1 MENLHD
7 TLPCF
12 FFNNH
17 KNYPTMMKRALHQSV
32 VPLMAVV
39 FTLVAALVC
48 TSCGTDSRHFRID
61 GRLLHLN
68 QGEFYV
74 YSPDGTINGLDTI
87 KVQAGRFSYEVAC
100 DRPMTLMIV
109 FPNFTEQP
117 VFAQPGKSVDLKGD
131 ASHLK
136 EMTVKGTEDN
146 ELMNKF
152 REMIHNAAPPEMKKC
167 AQLFVE
173 DHPESRVGAYLVDR
187 YFIHDANPDTK
198 TAVRLVDLMIEKQ
211 PDNGYL
217 KRQKR
222 QLTASFV
229 ATKGADIPNVL
240 GTTVDGKTIG
250 RVQLTK
256 APVTV
261 VCALATWKYESMS
274 QFRRLAAYAASQQ
287 GRVAVVGVSID
298 ASPSLVCSQLAS
310 QIGISDSASG
320 LAFGPS
326 SGSSSGSASGLSSGP
341 SSGSA
346 SASAQASSSSRSSS
360 TCYVVCDGKM
370 VESPFFTRLGL
381 TGVPDNI
388 VIKNGRIAAAHLTD
402 NQLTE
407 FIKEKQK

>member
-1 MENLHD
+1 
-7 TLPCF
+7 
-12 FFNNH
+12 
-17 KNYPTMMKRALHQSV
+17 MKRALHQSV

-136 EMTVKGTEDN
+136 EMTVKGTKDN

-167 AQLFVE
+167 AQLFVQ

-211 PDNGYL
+211 PENGYL

-240 GTTVDGKTIG
+240 GTTVDGRTIG

-298 ASPSLVCSQLAS
+298 ASSSLVRSQLAS

-320 LAFGPS
+320 LAFGSS
-326 SGSSSGSASGLSSGP
+326 SGSSSGLASGLSSGP

-346 SASAQASSSSRSSS
+346 SAAAQGSSSSRSSS

-381 TGVPDNI
+381 TSVPDNI

-407 FIKEKQK
+407 FINEKQK

>member
-1 MENLHD
+1 
-7 TLPCF
+7 
-12 FFNNH
+12 
-17 KNYPTMMKRALHQSV
+17 MMKRALHQSV

-136 EMTVKGTEDN
+136 EMTVKGTKDN

-167 AQLFVE
+167 AQLFVQ

-326 SGSSSGSASGLSSGP
+326 SGSSSGSASGS

-346 SASAQASSSSRSSS
+346 SAAAQGSSSSRSSS

>member
-1 MENLHD
+1 
-7 TLPCF
+7 
-12 FFNNH
+12 
-17 KNYPTMMKRALHQSV
+17 MMKRALHQSV

-326 SGSSSGSASGLSSGP
+326 SGSSSGSASGSSSGP
-341 SSGSA
+341 A
-346 SASAQASSSSRSSS
+346 SAAAQGSSSSRSSS

>member
-1 MENLHD
+1 
-7 TLPCF
+7 
-12 FFNNH
+12 
-17 KNYPTMMKRALHQSV
+17 MMKRALHQSV

-136 EMTVKGTEDN
+136 EMTVKGTKDN

-152 REMIHNAAPPEMKKC
+152 REMIRNAAPPEMKKY
-167 AQLFVE
+167 AQLFVQ

-211 PDNGYL
+211 PENGYL

-274 QFRRLAAYAASQQ
+274 QYRRLAAYAASQQ

-298 ASPSLVCSQLAS
+298 ASPSLVRSQLAS
-310 QIGISDSASG
+310 QMGISDSASG
-320 LAFGPS
+320 SAFGPS
-326 SGSSSGSASGLSSGP
+326 SGSSSGSASGLASGSSSG
-341 SSGSA
+341 SSSA
-346 SASAQASSSSRSSS
+346 SASAAAQASSSSRSSS

-381 TGVPDNI
+381 TSVPDNI

>member
-1 MENLHD
+1 
-7 TLPCF
+7 
-12 FFNNH
+12 
-17 KNYPTMMKRALHQSV
+17 
-32 VPLMAVV
+32 MAVV
-39 FTLVAALVC
+39 FTLVATLVC

-136 EMTVKGTEDN
+136 EMTVKGTKDN

-167 AQLFVE
+167 AQLFVQ

-211 PDNGYL
+211 PENGYL

-240 GTTVDGKTIG
+240 GTTVDGRTIG

-298 ASPSLVCSQLAS
+298 ASPSLVRSQLAS

-326 SGSSSGSASGLSSGP
+326 SGSSSGSASGS

-346 SASAQASSSSRSSS
+346 SAAAQGSSSSRSSS

>member
-1 MENLHD
+1 
-7 TLPCF
+7 
-12 FFNNH
+12 
-17 KNYPTMMKRALHQSV
+17 MMKRALHQSV

-136 EMTVKGTEDN
+136 EMTVKGTKDN

-152 REMIHNAAPPEMKKC
+152 REMIRNAAPPEMKKC
-167 AQLFVE
+167 AQLFVQ

-198 TAVRLVDLMIEKQ
+198 TAVHLVDLMIEKQ
-211 PDNGYL
+211 PENGYL

-298 ASPSLVCSQLAS
+298 ASPSLVRSQLAS
-310 QIGISDSASG
+310 QIGISDSASD

-326 SGSSSGSASGLSSGP
+326 SGSSSGSASGLASGSSSG
-341 SSGSA
+341 SSSA
-346 SASAQASSSSRSSS
+346 SASAQGSSSSRSSS

>member
-1 MENLHD
+1 
-7 TLPCF
+7 
-12 FFNNH
+12 
-17 KNYPTMMKRALHQSV
+17 MMKRALHQSV

-136 EMTVKGTEDN
+136 EMTVKGTKDN

-167 AQLFVE
+167 AQLFVQ

-298 ASPSLVCSQLAS
+298 ASPSLVRSQLAS
-310 QIGISDSASG
+310 QLGISDSASG

-326 SGSSSGSASGLSSGP
+326 TGSSSGSASGSSSGP
-341 SSGSA
+341 A
-346 SASAQASSSSRSSS
+346 SAAAQGSSSRSSS

>member
-1 MENLHD
+1 
-7 TLPCF
+7 
-12 FFNNH
+12 
-17 KNYPTMMKRALHQSV
+17 MKRALHQSV
-32 VPLMAVV
+32 VSLMAVV

-136 EMTVKGTEDN
+136 EMTVKGTKDN

-211 PDNGYL
+211 PENGYL

-298 ASPSLVCSQLAS
+298 ASPSLVRSQLAS

-326 SGSSSGSASGLSSGP
+326 SGSSSGSASGSSSGP
-341 SSGSA
+341 A
-346 SASAQASSSSRSSS
+346 SASAQGSSSSRSSS

>member
-1 MENLHD
+1 
-7 TLPCF
+7 
-12 FFNNH
+12 
-17 KNYPTMMKRALHQSV
+17 MMKRALHQSV

-136 EMTVKGTEDN
+136 EMTVKGTKDN

-152 REMIHNAAPPEMKKC
+152 REMIRNAAPPEMKKC
-167 AQLFVE
+167 AQLFVQ

-211 PDNGYL
+211 PENGYL

-298 ASPSLVCSQLAS
+298 ASPSLVRSQLAS

-326 SGSSSGSASGLSSGP
+326 SGSSSGSASGLASGSS
-341 SSGSA
+341 SA
-346 SASAQASSSSRSSS
+346 SAAAQGSSSSRSSS

>member
-1 MENLHD
+1 
-7 TLPCF
+7 
-12 FFNNH
+12 
-17 KNYPTMMKRALHQSV
+17 MMKRALHQYV

-39 FTLVAALVC
+39 FTLVATLVC
-48 TSCGTDSRHFRID
+48 TSCGIDSRHFRID

-136 EMTVKGTEDN
+136 EMTVKGTKDN

-167 AQLFVE
+167 AQLFVQ

-211 PDNGYL
+211 PENGYL

-240 GTTVDGKTIG
+240 GTTVDGRTIG

-326 SGSSSGSASGLSSGP
+326 SGSSSGSASGS

-346 SASAQASSSSRSSS
+346 SAAAQGSSSSRSSS

>member
-1 MENLHD
+1 
-7 TLPCF
+7 
-12 FFNNH
+12 
-17 KNYPTMMKRALHQSV
+17 MMKRALHQSV

-136 EMTVKGTEDN
+136 EMTVKGTKDN

-152 REMIHNAAPPEMKKC
+152 REMIRNAAPPEMKKC
-167 AQLFVE
+167 AQLFVQ

-211 PDNGYL
+211 PENGYL

-298 ASPSLVCSQLAS
+298 ASSSLVRSQLAS

-326 SGSSSGSASGLSSGP
+326 SGSSSGSSSASASGSSSG
-341 SSGSA
+341 SSSA
-346 SASAQASSSSRSSS
+346 SASAAAQGSSSSRSSS

>member
-1 MENLHD
+1 
-7 TLPCF
+7 
-12 FFNNH
+12 
-17 KNYPTMMKRALHQSV
+17 MMKRALHQSV

-136 EMTVKGTEDN
+136 EMTVKGTKDN

-152 REMIHNAAPPEMKKC
+152 REMIRNAAPPEMKKC
-167 AQLFVE
+167 AQLFVQ

-211 PDNGYL
+211 PENGYL

-298 ASPSLVCSQLAS
+298 ASPSLVRSQLAS
-310 QIGISDSASG
+310 QLGISDSASG

-326 SGSSSGSASGLSSGP
+326 SGSSSGSASGLASGSSSG
-341 SSGSA
+341 SSSA
-346 SASAQASSSSRSSS
+346 SASAAAQGSSSSRSSS

>member
-1 MENLHD
+1 
-7 TLPCF
+7 
-12 FFNNH
+12 
-17 KNYPTMMKRALHQSV
+17 MMKRALHQSV

-109 FPNFTEQP
+109 FPNFTERP

-136 EMTVKGTEDN
+136 EMTVKGTKDN

-152 REMIHNAAPPEMKKC
+152 REMIRNAAPPEMKKC
-167 AQLFVE
+167 AQLFVQ

-211 PDNGYL
+211 PENGYL

-298 ASPSLVCSQLAS
+298 ASPSLVRSQLAS

-326 SGSSSGSASGLSSGP
+326 SGSSSGSASGSSSG
-341 SSGSA
+341 SSSA
-346 SASAQASSSSRSSS
+346 SASAAAQGSSSSRSSS

>member
-1 MENLHD
+1 
-7 TLPCF
+7 
-12 FFNNH
+12 
-17 KNYPTMMKRALHQSV
+17 MMKRALHQSV

-117 VFAQPGKSVDLKGD
+117 VFAQPGKIVDLKGD

-136 EMTVKGTEDN
+136 EMTVKGTKDN

-152 REMIHNAAPPEMKKC
+152 REMIRNAAPPEMKKC
-167 AQLFVE
+167 AQLFVQ

-211 PDNGYL
+211 PENGYL

-298 ASPSLVCSQLAS
+298 ASPSLVRSQLAS
-310 QIGISDSASG
+310 QLGISDSASG

-326 SGSSSGSASGLSSGP
+326 SGSSSGSASGSSSG
-341 SSGSA
+341 SSSA
-346 SASAQASSSSRSSS
+346 SASAAAQGSSSSRSSS

>member
-1 MENLHD
+1 
-7 TLPCF
+7 
-12 FFNNH
+12 
-17 KNYPTMMKRALHQSV
+17 MMKRALHQSV

-136 EMTVKGTEDN
+136 EMTVKGTKDN

-152 REMIHNAAPPEMKKC
+152 REMIRNAAPPEMKKC
-167 AQLFVE
+167 AQLFVQ

-211 PDNGYL
+211 PENGYL

-298 ASPSLVCSQLAS
+298 ASPSLVRSQLAS

-326 SGSSSGSASGLSSGP
+326 SGSSSGSASGLASGLASGSSSG
-341 SSGSA
+341 SSSA
-346 SASAQASSSSRSSS
+346 SASAAAQGSSSSRSSS

>member
-1 MENLHD
+1 
-7 TLPCF
+7 
-12 FFNNH
+12 
-17 KNYPTMMKRALHQSV
+17 MKRALHQSV
-32 VPLMAVV
+32 VSLMAVV

-136 EMTVKGTEDN
+136 EMTVKGTKDN

-298 ASPSLVCSQLAS
+298 ASPSLVRSQLAS

-326 SGSSSGSASGLSSGP
+326 SGSSSGSASGS

-346 SASAQASSSSRSSS
+346 SAAAQGSSSSRSSS

>member
-1 MENLHD
+1 
-7 TLPCF
+7 
-12 FFNNH
+12 
-17 KNYPTMMKRALHQSV
+17 MMKRALHQSV

-136 EMTVKGTEDN
+136 EMTVKGTKDN

-152 REMIHNAAPPEMKKC
+152 REMIRNAAPPEMKKC
-167 AQLFVE
+167 AQLFVQ

-211 PDNGYL
+211 PENGYL

-274 QFRRLAAYAASQQ
+274 QFRRLAAYAPSQQ

-298 ASPSLVCSQLAS
+298 ASPSLVRSQLAS
-310 QIGISDSASG
+310 QIGISD

-326 SGSSSGSASGLSSGP
+326 SGSSSGSASGLASGSSSG
-341 SSGSA
+341 SSSASA

>member
-1 MENLHD
+1 
-7 TLPCF
+7 
-12 FFNNH
+12 
-17 KNYPTMMKRALHQSV
+17 MMKRALHQSV

-136 EMTVKGTEDN
+136 EMTVKGTKDN

-152 REMIHNAAPPEMKKC
+152 REMIRNAAPPEMKKC
-167 AQLFVE
+167 AQLFVQ

-222 QLTASFV
+222 QLTASSV

-298 ASPSLVCSQLAS
+298 ASSSLVRSQLAS

-326 SGSSSGSASGLSSGP
+326 SGSSSGSASGSSSG
-341 SSGSA
+341 SSSA
-346 SASAQASSSSRSSS
+346 SASAAAQGSSSSRSSS

>member
-1 MENLHD
+1 
-7 TLPCF
+7 
-12 FFNNH
+12 
-17 KNYPTMMKRALHQSV
+17 MMKRALHQSV
-32 VPLMAVV
+32 VPLIAVV
-39 FTLVAALVC
+39 LTLVAALVC

-167 AQLFVE
+167 AQLFVQ

-298 ASPSLVCSQLAS
+298 ASPSLVRSQLAS

-326 SGSSSGSASGLSSGP
+326 SGSSSGSASGS

-346 SASAQASSSSRSSS
+346 LAAAQGSSSSRSSS

>member
-1 MENLHD
+1 MLRKI
-7 TLPCF
+7 F
-12 FFNNH
+12 
-17 KNYPTMMKRALHQSV
+17 
-32 VPLMAVV
+32 
-39 FTLVAALVC
+39 
-48 TSCGTDSRHFRID
+48 
-61 GRLLHLN
+61 
-68 QGEFYV
+68 
-74 YSPDGTINGLDTI
+74 
-87 KVQAGRFSYEVAC
+87 
-100 DRPMTLMIV
+100 
-109 FPNFTEQP
+109 
-117 VFAQPGKSVDLKGD
+117 
-131 ASHLK
+131 
-136 EMTVKGTEDN
+136 
-146 ELMNKF
+146 
-152 REMIHNAAPPEMKKC
+152 
-167 AQLFVE
+167 
-173 DHPESRVGAYLVDR
+173 
-187 YFIHDANPDTK
+187 
-198 TAVRLVDLMIEKQ
+198 
-211 PDNGYL
+211 
-217 KRQKR
+217 
-222 QLTASFV
+222 SFV

-298 ASPSLVCSQLAS
+298 ASSSLVRSQLAS

-320 LAFGPS
+320 SS
-326 SGSSSGSASGLSSGP
+326 SGSSS
-341 SSGSA
+341 A
-346 SASAQASSSSRSSS
+346 SASAAAQGSSSSRSSS

>member
-1 MENLHD
+1 
-7 TLPCF
+7 
-12 FFNNH
+12 
-17 KNYPTMMKRALHQSV
+17 MMKRALHQSV

-68 QGEFYV
+68 QGQFYV

-136 EMTVKGTEDN
+136 EMTVKGTKDN

-152 REMIHNAAPPEMKKC
+152 REMIRNAAPPEMKKC
-167 AQLFVE
+167 AQLFVQ

-211 PDNGYL
+211 PENGYL

-298 ASPSLVCSQLAS
+298 ASPSLVRSQLAS

-326 SGSSSGSASGLSSGP
+326 SGSSSGSSSASASGSSSG
-341 SSGSA
+341 SSSA
-346 SASAQASSSSRSSS
+346 SASAQGSSSSRSSS

>member
-1 MENLHD
+1 
-7 TLPCF
+7 
-12 FFNNH
+12 
-17 KNYPTMMKRALHQSV
+17 MKRALHQSV

-136 EMTVKGTEDN
+136 EMTVKGTKDN

-326 SGSSSGSASGLSSGP
+326 SGSSSGSASGSL
-341 SSGSA
+341 SGSA
-346 SASAQASSSSRSSS
+346 SAAAQGSSSSRSSS

>member
-1 MENLHD
+1 
-7 TLPCF
+7 
-12 FFNNH
+12 
-17 KNYPTMMKRALHQSV
+17 
-32 VPLMAVV
+32 MAVV
-39 FTLVAALVC
+39 LTLVAALVC

-136 EMTVKGTEDN
+136 EMTVKGTKDN

-167 AQLFVE
+167 AQLFVQ
-173 DHPESRVGAYLVDR
+173 DQPESRVGAYLVDR

-298 ASPSLVCSQLAS
+298 ASPSLVRSQLAS

-326 SGSSSGSASGLSSGP
+326 SGSSSGSASGSSSGP
-341 SSGSA
+341 A
-346 SASAQASSSSRSSS
+346 SAAAQGSSSSRSSS

>member
-1 MENLHD
+1 
-7 TLPCF
+7 
-12 FFNNH
+12 
-17 KNYPTMMKRALHQSV
+17 MMKRALHQSV

-136 EMTVKGTEDN
+136 EMTVKGTKDN

-152 REMIHNAAPPEMKKC
+152 REMIRNAAPPEMKKC
-167 AQLFVE
+167 AQLFVQ

-211 PDNGYL
+211 PENGYL

-240 GTTVDGKTIG
+240 GTTIDGKTIG

-298 ASPSLVCSQLAS
+298 ASSSLVRSQLAS

-326 SGSSSGSASGLSSGP
+326 SGSSSGSS
-341 SSGSA
+341 SA
-346 SASAQASSSSRSSS
+346 SAAAQGSSSSRSSS

>member
-1 MENLHD
+1 
-7 TLPCF
+7 
-12 FFNNH
+12 
-17 KNYPTMMKRALHQSV
+17 MMKRALHQSV

-136 EMTVKGTEDN
+136 EMTVKGTKDN

-152 REMIHNAAPPEMKKC
+152 REMIRNAAPPEMKKC
-167 AQLFVE
+167 AQLFVQ

-211 PDNGYL
+211 PENGYL

-298 ASPSLVCSQLAS
+298 ASPSLVRSQLAS

-326 SGSSSGSASGLSSGP
+326 SGSLSGSASGSSSG
-341 SSGSA
+341 SSSA
-346 SASAQASSSSRSSS
+346 SASAAAQGSSSSRSSS

>member
-1 MENLHD
+1 
-7 TLPCF
+7 
-12 FFNNH
+12 
-17 KNYPTMMKRALHQSV
+17 MMKRALHQSV

-136 EMTVKGTEDN
+136 EMTVKGTKDN

-152 REMIHNAAPPEMKKC
+152 REMIRNAAPPEMKKC
-167 AQLFVE
+167 AQLFVQ

-211 PDNGYL
+211 PENGYL

-298 ASPSLVCSQLAS
+298 ASSSLVRSQLAS

-326 SGSSSGSASGLSSGP
+326 SGSSSGSASDSSSG
-341 SSGSA
+341 SSSA
-346 SASAQASSSSRSSS
+346 SASAASQASSSSRSSS

>member
-1 MENLHD
+1 
-7 TLPCF
+7 
-12 FFNNH
+12 
-17 KNYPTMMKRALHQSV
+17 MMKRALHQSV

-136 EMTVKGTEDN
+136 EMTVKGTKDN

-152 REMIHNAAPPEMKKC
+152 REMIRNAAPPEMKKC
-167 AQLFVE
+167 AQLFVQ

-211 PDNGYL
+211 PENGYL

-298 ASPSLVCSQLAS
+298 ASPSLVRSQLAS

-326 SGSSSGSASGLSSGP
+326 SGSSSGSASGSASGSSSG
-341 SSGSA
+341 SSSA
-346 SASAQASSSSRSSS
+346 SASAAAQGSSSSRSSS

>member
-1 MENLHD
+1 
-7 TLPCF
+7 
-12 FFNNH
+12 
-17 KNYPTMMKRALHQSV
+17 MMKRALHQSV

-136 EMTVKGTEDN
+136 EMTVKGTKDN

-152 REMIHNAAPPEMKKC
+152 REMIRNAAPPEMKKC
-167 AQLFVE
+167 AQLFVQ

-211 PDNGYL
+211 PENGYL

-298 ASPSLVCSQLAS
+298 ASPSLVRSQLAS
-310 QIGISDSASG
+310 QIGISD

-326 SGSSSGSASGLSSGP
+326 SGSSSGSASGLASGSSSG
-341 SSGSA
+341 SSSA
-346 SASAQASSSSRSSS
+346 SASAAAQASSSSRSSS

-381 TGVPDNI
+381 IGVPDNI

>member
-1 MENLHD
+1 
-7 TLPCF
+7 
-12 FFNNH
+12 
-17 KNYPTMMKRALHQSV
+17 MMKRALHQSV

-39 FTLVAALVC
+39 FTLVAALVY

-136 EMTVKGTEDN
+136 EMTVKGTKDN

-152 REMIHNAAPPEMKKC
+152 REMIRNAAPPEMKKC
-167 AQLFVE
+167 AQLFVQ

-211 PDNGYL
+211 PENGYL

-298 ASPSLVCSQLAS
+298 ASPSLVRSQLAS

-326 SGSSSGSASGLSSGP
+326 SGSSSGSASGLASGSS
-341 SSGSA
+341 SA
-346 SASAQASSSSRSSS
+346 SASAAAQGSSSSRSSS

>member
-1 MENLHD
+1 
-7 TLPCF
+7 
-12 FFNNH
+12 
-17 KNYPTMMKRALHQSV
+17 MMKRALHQSV

-100 DRPMTLMIV
+100 DHPMTLMIV

-136 EMTVKGTEDN
+136 EMTVKGTKDN

-167 AQLFVE
+167 AQLFVQ

-240 GTTVDGKTIG
+240 GTTVDGRTIG

-298 ASPSLVCSQLAS
+298 ASSSLVRSQLAS

-326 SGSSSGSASGLSSGP
+326 SGSSSGLAFGS

-346 SASAQASSSSRSSS
+346 SAATQGSSSSRSSS

-381 TGVPDNI
+381 TSVPDNI

>member
-1 MENLHD
+1 
-7 TLPCF
+7 
-12 FFNNH
+12 
-17 KNYPTMMKRALHQSV
+17 MKRALHQSV
-32 VPLMAVV
+32 VSLMAVV

-167 AQLFVE
+167 AQLFVQ

-229 ATKGADIPNVL
+229 AAKGADIPNVL

-298 ASPSLVCSQLAS
+298 ASPSLVRSQLAS
-310 QIGISDSASG
+310 QIGISDSSSG

-326 SGSSSGSASGLSSGP
+326 SGSSSGLASGS

-346 SASAQASSSSRSSS
+346 SAAAQGSSSSRSSS

>member
-1 MENLHD
+1 
-7 TLPCF
+7 
-12 FFNNH
+12 
-17 KNYPTMMKRALHQSV
+17 MMKRALHQSV

-136 EMTVKGTEDN
+136 EMTVKGTKDN

-152 REMIHNAAPPEMKKC
+152 REMIRNAAPPEMKKC
-167 AQLFVE
+167 AQMFVQ

-211 PDNGYL
+211 PENGYL

-298 ASPSLVCSQLAS
+298 ASSSLVRSQLAS

-326 SGSSSGSASGLSSGP
+326 SGSSSGSASGSSSG
-341 SSGSA
+341 SSSA
-346 SASAQASSSSRSSS
+346 SASAASQGSSSSRSSS

>member
-1 MENLHD
+1 
-7 TLPCF
+7 
-12 FFNNH
+12 
-17 KNYPTMMKRALHQSV
+17 MMKRALHQSV

-136 EMTVKGTEDN
+136 EMTVKGTKDN

-152 REMIHNAAPPEMKKC
+152 REMIRNAAPPEMKKC
-167 AQLFVE
+167 AQLFVQ

-211 PDNGYL
+211 PENGYL

-298 ASPSLVCSQLAS
+298 ASPSLVRLQLAS

-326 SGSSSGSASGLSSGP
+326 SGSSSGSASGSSSG
-341 SSGSA
+341 SSSA
-346 SASAQASSSSRSSS
+346 SASAAAQGSSSSRSSS

>member
-1 MENLHD
+1 
-7 TLPCF
+7 
-12 FFNNH
+12 
-17 KNYPTMMKRALHQSV
+17 MMKRALHQSV

-136 EMTVKGTEDN
+136 EMTVKGTKDN

-167 AQLFVE
+167 AQLFVQ

-211 PDNGYL
+211 PENGYL

-240 GTTVDGKTIG
+240 GTTVDGRTIG

-298 ASPSLVCSQLAS
+298 ASPSLVRSQLAS

-320 LAFGPS
+320 LASGLS
-326 SGSSSGSASGLSSGP
+326 SGSSSGLASGSSSGSAS
-341 SSGSA
+341 A
-346 SASAQASSSSRSSS
+346 AAQASSSSRSSS

-381 TGVPDNI
+381 TSVPDNI

>member
-1 MENLHD
+1 
-7 TLPCF
+7 
-12 FFNNH
+12 
-17 KNYPTMMKRALHQSV
+17 MMKRALHQSV

-136 EMTVKGTEDN
+136 EMTVKGTKDN

-152 REMIHNAAPPEMKKC
+152 REMIRNAAPPEMKKC
-167 AQLFVE
+167 AQLFVQ

-211 PDNGYL
+211 PENGYL

-298 ASPSLVCSQLAS
+298 ASPSLVRSQLAS
-310 QIGISDSASG
+310 QLGISDSASG
-320 LAFGPS
+320 SAFGSAFGPS
-326 SGSSSGSASGLSSGP
+326 SGSSSGSASGS

-346 SASAQASSSSRSSS
+346 SGSSSGSASGSSSGSSSASGGAQGSSGSRSSS

-370 VESPFFTRLGL
+370 VESPFVTRLGL

>member
-1 MENLHD
+1 
-7 TLPCF
+7 
-12 FFNNH
+12 
-17 KNYPTMMKRALHQSV
+17 MMKRALHQSV

-136 EMTVKGTEDN
+136 EMTVKGTKDN

-152 REMIHNAAPPEMKKC
+152 REMIRNAAPPEMKKC
-167 AQLFVE
+167 AQLFVQ

-211 PDNGYL
+211 PENGYL

-222 QLTASFV
+222 QLTTSFV

-298 ASPSLVCSQLAS
+298 ASPSLVRSQLAS

-320 LAFGPS
+320 SAFGPS
-326 SGSSSGSASGLSSGP
+326 SGSSSGSTSGS

-346 SASAQASSSSRSSS
+346 SGSASGSSSASASAAAQGSSSIRSSS

>member
-1 MENLHD
+1 
-7 TLPCF
+7 
-12 FFNNH
+12 
-17 KNYPTMMKRALHQSV
+17 MMKRALHQSV

-136 EMTVKGTEDN
+136 EMTVKGTKDN

-152 REMIHNAAPPEMKKC
+152 REMIRNAAPPEMKKC
-167 AQLFVE
+167 AQLFVQ
-173 DHPESRVGAYLVDR
+173 DHPESCVGAYLVDR

-211 PDNGYL
+211 PENGYL

-240 GTTVDGKTIG
+240 GTTVDGRTIG

-298 ASPSLVCSQLAS
+298 ASPSLVRSQLAS

-326 SGSSSGSASGLSSGP
+326 SGSSSGSASGS
-341 SSGSA
+341 SSGSSYA
-346 SASAQASSSSRSSS
+346 SASAAAQGSSSSRSSS

>member
-1 MENLHD
+1 
-7 TLPCF
+7 
-12 FFNNH
+12 
-17 KNYPTMMKRALHQSV
+17 MMKRALHQSV

-136 EMTVKGTEDN
+136 EMTVKGTKDN

-152 REMIHNAAPPEMKKC
+152 REMIRNAAPPEMKKC
-167 AQLFVE
+167 AQLFVQ

-211 PDNGYL
+211 PENGYL

-298 ASPSLVCSQLAS
+298 ASSSLVRSQLAS

-320 LAFGPS
+320 LAIGPS
-326 SGSSSGSASGLSSGP
+326 SGSSSGSASGLASGSSSG
-341 SSGSA
+341 SSSA
-346 SASAQASSSSRSSS
+346 SASAAAQASSSSRSSS

>member
-1 MENLHD
+1 
-7 TLPCF
+7 
-12 FFNNH
+12 
-17 KNYPTMMKRALHQSV
+17 MMKRALHQSV

-136 EMTVKGTEDN
+136 EMTVKGTKDN

-152 REMIHNAAPPEMKKC
+152 REMIRNAAPPEMKKC
-167 AQLFVE
+167 AQLFVQ
-173 DHPESRVGAYLVDR
+173 DHPESRVGAYLVDS

-211 PDNGYL
+211 PENGYL

-298 ASPSLVCSQLAS
+298 ASSSLVRSQLAS

-320 LAFGPS
+320 LAFGSAFGPS
-326 SGSSSGSASGLSSGP
+326 SGSSSGSASGSSSGS

-346 SASAQASSSSRSSS
+346 SGSSSGSSSASASAASQGSSSSRSSS